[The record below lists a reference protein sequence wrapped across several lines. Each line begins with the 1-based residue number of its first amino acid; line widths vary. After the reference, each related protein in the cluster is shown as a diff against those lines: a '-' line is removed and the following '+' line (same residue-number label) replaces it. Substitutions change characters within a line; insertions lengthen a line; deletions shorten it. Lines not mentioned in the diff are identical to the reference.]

1 MFKVGFFVEIM
12 IWVLFFLIQYGN
24 LYLLIAVFR
33 LWTFNVI
40 IYMTG
45 LKSIITSC
53 FLFFP
58 SVLFSPLP
66 FNAFSAVNLASF
78 NDFILPPMLIDLLY
92 YLLKIILV
100 AT

>member
-33 LWTFNVI
+33 LWTFNAI

-45 LKSIITSC
+45 LKSIIASC

-58 SVLFSPLP
+58 SVLFFPLP
-66 FNAFSAVNLASF
+66 F
-78 NDFILPPMLIDLLY
+78 
-92 YLLKIILV
+92 
-100 AT
+100 